1 VAGRYREIEGEPS
14 GRKIRPFAFLRLPI
28 GIVGNSRMPFKNFL
42 LLIGIASFF
51 IPSIPVLKYN
61 VQGVWVR
68 IISLAYVGETL
79 HVSEDF
85 KTVLARNGTTD
96 EAI

>member
-1 VAGRYREIEGEPS
+1 
-14 GRKIRPFAFLRLPI
+14 
-28 GIVGNSRMPFKNFL
+28 
-42 LLIGIASFF
+42 
-51 IPSIPVLKYN
+51 LKYN